1 MGLNF
6 GVWVV
11 RNKIELNA
19 MVKQLVRSAWSS
31 VATVGASVAAVLTG
45 LVPMAASADWK
56 MNLPPPN
63 SAVAQQMFDL
73 HTMVTVLCVVIFF
86 AVFGVMFYSLYAHR
100 KSKGHKAA
108 QFHESATVEAIWTII
123 PFFILL
129 AMAFPATKAVLDMRD
144 ASAPEMTIKVTGYQ
158 WKWGYDYIH
167 DGFGY
172 VSTLSTPLA
181 QIKNSETKGENY
193 LLEVDNPLVVP
204 VGRKVRVLITAND
217 VLHAWW
223 VPALGVKQDAIPG
236 FIRDAWF
243 RADRPGIYRGNCAE
257 LCGKEHGFMPVVVEV
272 KTQADY
278 DKWLAAQKDKYGV
291 GKAANTA
298 VAIDMKTYG
307 REELVAHGKTV
318 YEGVGGCQGCHQP
331 TGKGIAGQFPALD
344 GSKVVNGPKLDQV
357 ALLLNGKAGTAMASF
372 KHLSDKDLAGVVA
385 YTRSSWSNKAAEFVQ
400 PVDFAKARNGGVL
413 PAGAVTTDAA
423 APAAPGTASTAVATS
438 AVALPARLYFA
449 AGKKELPGDAR
460 QSIDAALAFLR
471 GKSSAKLDITGYTDQ
486 TGDRAANLELA
497 KERAKAVRAAL
508 EAAGVSRDQIIMK
521 PPAEVTGGGD
531 NKEARRVEINAG
543 A

>member
-1 MGLNF
+1 MVNHS
-6 GVWVV
+6 V
-11 RNKIELNA
+11 RA
-19 MVKQLVRSAWSS
+19 
-31 VATVGASVAAVLTG
+31 VGASAATALAG
-45 LVPMAASADWK
+45 LLPLAASADWK
-56 MNLPPPN
+56 MNLQPAN
-63 SAVAQQMFDL
+63 SAIAQQMFDL
-73 HTMVTVLCVVIFF
+73 HTLITVVCVVIFF

-100 KSKGHKAA
+100 KSSGRKAA
-108 QFHESATVEAIWTII
+108 QFHESATVEALWTII

-144 ASAPEMTIKVTGYQ
+144 TSAPEMTIKVTGYQ

-204 VGRKVRVLITAND
+204 VGRKIRVLITAND

-257 LCGKEHGFMPVVVEV
+257 LCGKEHGFMPIVVEV

-278 DKWLAAQKDKYGV
+278 DTWLAAQKVKYGV
-291 GKAANTA
+291 GKDTTA
-298 VAIDMKTYG
+298 PVAIDTKTYG
-307 REELVAHGKTV
+307 REELVAHGKTIF
-318 YEGVGGCQGCHQP
+318 EGIGGCQGCHQA
-331 TGKGIAGQFPALD
+331 TGKGIPGQFPALD
-344 GSKVVNGPKLDQV
+344 GSKVVNGPAAAQV

-372 KHLSDKDLAGVVA
+372 KHLSDKDLAGVMA
-385 YTRSSWSNKAAEFVQ
+385 YTRSSWSNKAAEFAQ
-400 PVDFAKARNGGVL
+400 PIDFTKARNGGML
-413 PAGAVTTDAA
+413 PA
-423 APAAPGTASTAVATS
+423 SATS
-438 AVALPARLYFA
+438 AAATAPVSATTPAAVAEAAPISAALPAKLYFA
-449 AGKKELPGDAR
+449 TGKKEMPGDAKP
-460 QSIDAALAFLR
+460 SIDAALAFLK
-471 GKSSAKLDITGYTDQ
+471 GKSNAKVDITGYTDK
-486 TGDRAANLELA
+486 TGDSVANLALA
-497 KERAKAVRAAL
+497 KERALAVRAAL

-521 PPAEVTGGGD
+521 PPAEIIGGCD

-543 A
+543 P

>member
-1 MGLNF
+1 
-6 GVWVV
+6 
-11 RNKIELNA
+11 
-19 MVKQLVRSAWSS
+19 MVNQSEKTVRSST
-31 VATVGASVAAVLTG
+31 VALAG
-45 LVPMAASADWK
+45 LLPVSAFADWK
-56 MNLPPPN
+56 MNLQAPN
-63 SAVAQQMFDL
+63 SAIAQQMFDL
-73 HTMVTVLCVVIFF
+73 HTLITVVCVVIFF

-100 KSKGHKAA
+100 KSSGRKAS
-108 QFHESATVEAIWTII
+108 QFHESATVEVLWTII

-144 ASAPEMTIKVTGYQ
+144 TSAPEMTIKVTGYQ

-172 VSTLSTPLA
+172 VSTLATPLA
-181 QIKNSETKGENY
+181 QIKGSETRGENY

-204 VGRKVRVLITAND
+204 VGKKIRVLITAND

-278 DKWLAAQKDKYGV
+278 DIWLAAQKDKYGV
-291 GKAANTA
+291 GKAASTA
-298 VAIDMKTYG
+298 VAVDTKTYT
-307 REELVAHGKTV
+307 RDELVAHGKTI
-318 YEGVGGCQGCHQP
+318 YEGAGGCQGCHQP
-331 TGKGIAGQFPALD
+331 TGKGVAGQFPALD
-344 GSKVVNGPKLDQV
+344 GSAVVNGPKATQV

-372 KHLSDKDLAGVVA
+372 KHLSDKDLAGVMA
-385 YTRSSWSNKAAEFVQ
+385 FTRSSWSNKAAEFAQ
-400 PVDFAKARNGGVL
+400 PIDFTKARNGGVL
-413 PAGAVTTDAA
+413 PAGTVATDAA
-423 APAAPGTASTAVATS
+423 APAAVATTT
-438 AVALPARLYFA
+438 AAPVPATALPAKFYFVT
-449 AGKKELPGDAR
+449 GKKDLPADAKA
-460 QSIDAALAFLR
+460 SIDAALAFLK
-471 GKSSAKLDITGYTDQ
+471 GKSGAKVDVTGYTDK
-486 TGDRAANLELA
+486 TGDRVANLDLA
-497 KERAKAVRAAL
+497 KERAIAVRSAL

-521 PPAEVTGGGD
+521 PAAEGTGGGD
-531 NKEARRVEINAG
+531 NKEARRVEINIG

>member
-1 MGLNF
+1 MVNHS
-6 GVWVV
+6 V
-11 RNKIELNA
+11 RA
-19 MVKQLVRSAWSS
+19 
-31 VATVGASVAAVLTG
+31 VGASAVATLAG
-45 LVPMAASADWK
+45 LLPSSASADWK
-56 MNLPPPN
+56 MNLQPAN
-63 SAVAQQMFDL
+63 SAIAQQMFDL
-73 HTMVTVLCVVIFF
+73 HTLITVVCVVIFF

-100 KSKGHKAA
+100 KSSGRKAA
-108 QFHESATVEAIWTII
+108 QFHESATVEALWTII

-144 ASAPEMTIKVTGYQ
+144 SSAPEMTIKVTGYQ

-204 VGRKVRVLITAND
+204 VGKKVRVLITAND

-278 DKWLAAQKDKYGV
+278 DTWLAAQKDKYGV
-291 GKAANTA
+291 GKTVNAP
-298 VAIDMKTYG
+298 VAIDSKTYG
-307 REELVAHGKTV
+307 REELVAHGKTIF
-318 YEGVGGCQGCHQP
+318 EGIGGCQGCHQA
-331 TGKGIAGQFPALD
+331 TGKGIPGQFPALD
-344 GSKVVNGPKLDQV
+344 GSKVVNGPAAAQV

-372 KHLSDKDLAGVVA
+372 KHLSDKDLASVMA
-385 YTRSSWSNKAAEFVQ
+385 YTRSSWSNKAAELTQ
-400 PVDFAKARNGGVL
+400 PIDFAKARNGGVL
-413 PAGAVTTDAA
+413 PAGAMTASAATPAPAPVAA
-423 APAAPGTASTAVATS
+423 AAATPTGA
-438 AVALPARLYFA
+438 ALPVRLYFA
-449 AGKKELPGDAR
+449 TGKKDMPGDAK
-460 QSIDAALAFLR
+460 QSIDAALAFLK
-471 GKSSAKLDITGYTDQ
+471 GKSNAKVDITGYTDK
-486 TGDRAANLELA
+486 TGDSVANLALA
-497 KERAKAVRAAL
+497 KERALAVRAAL

>member
-1 MGLNF
+1 
-6 GVWVV
+6 V
-11 RNKIELNA
+11 RNRIELNTMA
-19 MVKQLVRSAWSS
+19 NQFATS
-31 VATVGASVAAVLTG
+31 VASAAKFASLRLGASVAMLA
-45 LVPMAASADWK
+45 PMSAFADWK
-56 MNLPPPN
+56 MNLQTPN
-63 SAVAQQMFDL
+63 SAIAQQMFDL
-73 HTMVTVLCVVIFF
+73 HTLITVICVVIFF

-108 QFHESATVEAIWTII
+108 QFHESATVEALWTII

-144 ASAPEMTIKVTGYQ
+144 SSAPEMTIKVTGYQ

-172 VSTLSTPLA
+172 VSTLATPLA
-181 QIKNSETKGENY
+181 QIKNGETKGENY

-204 VGRKVRVLITAND
+204 VGKKVRVLITASD

-257 LCGKEHGFMPVVVEV
+257 LCGKEHGFMPIVVEV
-272 KTQADY
+272 KTQSDY

-291 GKAANTA
+291 GKAASTA
-298 VAIDMKTYG
+298 VAVDTKTYT

-318 YEGVGGCQGCHQP
+318 YEGAGGCQGCHQP

-344 GSKVVNGPKLDQV
+344 GSKMVNGAKADQI
-357 ALLLNGKAGTAMASF
+357 ALLLNGKPGTAMAAF
-372 KHLSDKDLAGVVA
+372 KHLSDKDLAGVMA
-385 YTRSSWSNKAAEFVQ
+385 FTRTSWSNKTVEFAQ
-400 PVDFAKARNGGVL
+400 PLDFAKARNGGVL
-413 PAGAVTTDAA
+413 PAGVTADADSA
-423 APAAPGTASTAVATS
+423 APATVAASTDTAT
-438 AVALPARLYFA
+438 AAALPAKLYFA
-449 AGKKELPGDAR
+449 TGKKDLPTDAKV
-460 QSIDAALAFLR
+460 SIDAALAFLK
-471 GKSSAKLDITGYTDQ
+471 GKSDAKVDITGYTDK
-486 TGDRAANLELA
+486 TGDQVANLELA
-497 KERAKAVRAAL
+497 KERAKAVRDAL
-508 EAAGVSRDQIIMK
+508 EAAGVKRDRINMK

-531 NKEARRVEINAG
+531 NKEARRVEINIG

>member
-1 MGLNF
+1 M
-6 GVWVV
+6 
-11 RNKIELNA
+11 RNKIELNTMA
-19 MVKQLVRSAWSS
+19 NQFTRSA
-31 VATVGASVAAVLTG
+31 VMPVKAFGAAVVSVVAL
-45 LVPMAASADWK
+45 MAPLCASADWK
-56 MNLPPPN
+56 MNLQAPN
-63 SAVAQQMFDL
+63 SAIAQQMFDL
-73 HTMVTVLCVVIFF
+73 HTLITVVCVVIFF

-100 KSKGHKAA
+100 KSSGRKAS
-108 QFHESATVEAIWTII
+108 QFHESATVEALWTII

-129 AMAFPATKAVLDMRD
+129 VMAFPATKAVLDMRD
-144 ASAPEMTIKVTGYQ
+144 TSAPEMTIKVTGYQ

-181 QIKNSETKGENY
+181 QIKGSERRGENY

-204 VGRKVRVLITAND
+204 VGKKVRVLITAND

-257 LCGKEHGFMPVVVEV
+257 LCGKEHGFMPIVVEV

-278 DKWLAAQKDKYGV
+278 DLWLAAQKDKYGI
-291 GKAANTA
+291 GKTTTTVVA
-298 VAIDMKTYG
+298 VDTRTYT
-307 REELVAHGKTV
+307 RDELVAHGKTV
-318 YEGVGGCQGCHQP
+318 YEGGGGCQGCHQP
-331 TGKGIAGQFPALD
+331 TGKGVPGQFAALD
-344 GSKVVNGPKLDQV
+344 GSKVVNGPKLDQI

-372 KHLSDKDLAGVVA
+372 KHLSDKDLAGVMA
-385 YTRSSWSNKAAEFVQ
+385 YTRSSWSNKAAEFAQ

-413 PAGAVTTDAA
+413 PAGTVAAEA
-423 APAAPGTASTAVATS
+423 APVAVAATGAVS
-438 AVALPARLYFA
+438 AIATALPAKLYFVT
-449 AGKKELPGDAR
+449 GKKDLPADAKA
-460 QSIDAALAFLR
+460 SIDAALSFLR
-471 GKSSAKLDITGYTDQ
+471 GKSGAKVDITGYTDK
-486 TGDRAANLELA
+486 TGDSVVNLELA
-497 KERAKAVRAAL
+497 KERAVAVRAAL
-508 EAAGVSRDQIIMK
+508 EAAGVKRDQINMK
-521 PPAEVTGGGD
+521 PPAEFTGGGD